1 MGFWAVFIMICT
13 LILTGPAQAQV
24 GLGFGIGTAPFGNRF
39 ENIRIGAV
47 ARGHIEAH
55 LKAEYQRLCPDK
67 KDPPPVCQEQRP
79 YYKSSF
85 LPGRGEALPADLL
98 NKIGFVHPGTDYRQ
112 VGFSIYL
119 IRLPDRRIHDVVSIW
134 GSGWK

>member
-1 MGFWAVFIMICT
+1 MRFWAVFTMICT

-39 ENIRIGAV
+39 ENIRMGAV

-55 LKAEYQRLCPDK
+55 LKAEYQRLCAG
-67 KDPPPVCQEQRP
+67 KDIAPQICAKSRP
-79 YYKSSF
+79 YYKSAF
-85 LPGRGEALPADLL
+85 LPVQGEPLPTALLD
-98 NKIGFVHPGTDYRQ
+98 KIGFVHPGTDYRQ